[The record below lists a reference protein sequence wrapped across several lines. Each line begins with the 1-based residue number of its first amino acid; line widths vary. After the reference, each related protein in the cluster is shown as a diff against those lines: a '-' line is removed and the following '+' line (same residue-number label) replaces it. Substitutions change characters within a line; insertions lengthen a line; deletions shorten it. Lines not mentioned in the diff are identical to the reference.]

1 MMPSLEGHSRRKAVL
16 AILAASNK
24 KAEKE
29 RVEKLYL
36 GIGNERLAGPKM
48 DKMYPRGQDVELPV
62 YMQNNNGRIAMSTL
76 MGKSF
81 KDNAYQ
87 RGDFLDPR
95 STFLTKPDF
104 RVDPLNQAK
113 KARRNLNNN
122 SEGTK
127 KRSLTFNQL
136 LAKYGYIEDESM
148 TKKERKREWHVK
160 KVKEHDSDS
169 SEDDFF

>member
-1 MMPSLEGHSRRKAVL
+1 MPSLEGHSRRKAVL

-29 RVEKLYL
+29 RVEKLYM

-48 DKMYPRGQDVELPV
+48 DRMFPRSNNQELPV
-62 YMQNNNGRIAMSTL
+62 YMQNNNCRIAMSTL

-87 RGDFLDPR
+87 RSDFIEPK
-95 STFLTKPDF
+95 STFLMRPDF

-127 KRSLTFNQL
+127 KRSLTFN
-136 LAKYGYIEDESM
+136 
-148 TKKERKREWHVK
+148 
-160 KVKEHDSDS
+160 
-169 SEDDFF
+169 